1 MVTGNIVNETSDAIV
16 SPTDRNLN
24 NDRGIAK
31 VIANAGG
38 NAIKQECEKI
48 ISDKGQLKMG
58 YSVSTSGGNL

>member
-16 SPTDRNLN
+16 SPTDKNLN

-38 NAIKQECEKI
+38 DAIKQECQKI
-48 ISDKGQLKMG
+48 ISDKGQLEMSC
-58 YSVSTSGGNL
+58 SVPTSGGNL